1 MFLEKTFKIVLKS
14 FGVYK
19 KKNTFAAAKNERV
32 HRQCWE

>member
-1 MFLEKTFKIVLKS
+1 MNLEKTFKIVLKS
-14 FGVYK
+14 FGSGK

>member
-14 FGVYK
+14 FGVEE

-32 HRQCWE
+32 HRQDWE